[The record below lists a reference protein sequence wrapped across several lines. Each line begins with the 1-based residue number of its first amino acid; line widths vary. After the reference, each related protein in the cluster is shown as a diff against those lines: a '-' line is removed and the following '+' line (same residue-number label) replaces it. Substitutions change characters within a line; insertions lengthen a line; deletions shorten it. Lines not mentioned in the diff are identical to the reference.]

1 MSKAELKANGIYNK
15 YYSESLEFY
24 QGWELGPRKEHV
36 IRCALIHVKDTLE
49 LLSSLRA
56 TKQILKKYRLY
67 TEVKLKI
74 EGIEKN

>member
-15 YYSESLEFY
+15 YYSELLHFDY
-24 QGWELGPRKEHV
+24 GANRKGRKEHA
-36 IRCALIHVKDTLE
+36 IKCALIDVKNTID

-56 TKQILKKYRLY
+56 TKQILKQYRLY

-74 EGIEKN
+74 EGIKK